1 VAAVIDHRYFLP
13 LLYHRL
19 PAIQQRQLR
28 ALLANNLD
36 DDDSN
41 FSLLTAEQQSQRH
54 KPSAE
59 LLAQIERDLHWLDTH
74 QATLINYRDSGYPSL
89 LLEIADPPPLLYVLG
104 DVTLLS
110 SVQIGVVGSR
120 KPSRG
125 GCEHAHGFAK
135 QLAVDGWTITSGMA
149 LGIDAEAHRGA
160 LDAGGKTIAVL
171 GTGLDVP
178 YPNRH
183 RNLYQQIAE
192 HGAVISEW
200 PLGSP
205 PLPGHFPRRNRIISG
220 LSLGVLVVEAAL
232 QSGSLVTA
240 RLALEQN
247 REVFA
252 IPGSIH
258 NPAVKGC
265 HELIR
270 QGAKLVEHVG
280 HIEEELS
287 GWLAPTTL
295 ACNAIEGAMD
305 DSPSFKNMDPLTKS
319 EQSLLKALGF
329 EPASVDEL
337 IGRSIAPI
345 NQMLADITTLI
356 AKGLLDEREGRYWR
370 LR

>member
-1 VAAVIDHRYFLP
+1 
-13 LLYHRL
+13 
-19 PAIQQRQLR
+19 
-28 ALLANNLD
+28 
-36 DDDSN
+36 
-41 FSLLTAEQQSQRH
+41 
-54 KPSAE
+54 
-59 LLAQIERDLHWLDTH
+59 
-74 QATLINYRDSGYPSL
+74 
-89 LLEIADPPPLLYVLG
+89 
-104 DVTLLS
+104 
-110 SVQIGVVGSR
+110 
-120 KPSRG
+120 
-125 GCEHAHGFAK
+125 
-135 QLAVDGWTITSGMA
+135 
-149 LGIDAEAHRGA
+149 
-160 LDAGGKTIAVL
+160 
-171 GTGLDVP
+171 
-178 YPNRH
+178 
-183 RNLYQQIAE
+183 
-192 HGAVISEW
+192 VISEW

-287 GWLAPTTL
+287 GWLAPT
-295 ACNAIEGAMD
+295 NAARHAIVGANNH
-305 DSPSFKNMDPLTKS
+305 SPLPSLTKT
-319 EQSLLKALGF
+319 EQSLLQALGF

-337 IGRSIAPI
+337 IGRSVAPI
-345 NQMLADITTLI
+345 NQMLADITTLM